1 MLQPRLYRAGLLL
14 ALAAAVVLMFSVVS
28 RPPPLRSDVAADAFD
43 GNHAAALD
51 HQLLAVAPN
60 REPGSRGDAAA
71 ADFVTERFRAIQ
83 GGSVSEQ
90 RFSGGFDGNDVQMR
104 NVSLVLPGL
113 SERRI
118 VIVAPR
124 DCAAGRCAVSSGA
137 ATAALL
143 ELASDFDGARHS
155 KTLVFVSTDGSVAG
169 AAGAKLLAGE
179 LQDTP
184 AEAVI
189 VLSQPG
195 SGLGRRPFA
204 VPWSAGPQSAS
215 IQLVQS
221 ARAAVGSEV
230 GGDPLALST
239 FPSLFRLA
247 IPSGLQEQ
255 AVLIERGV
263 DAIGISSAGDRPLRS
278 SQDGLGSLDP
288 EALGG
293 FGRASLSLVFAL
305 DTLPNPLEH
314 GPDAYLPLAGKLIP
328 GWALALLAAALLLP
342 VGLVSIDGLA
352 GASRANEPVRRAL
365 LWTLG
370 RSIPFLAVLVLAY
383 AMSLVGLIPR
393 PAFPFDPQSHPF
405 GLGPALVLVA
415 LAAAFVATVVATRR
429 LIPPAGA
436 EEALTPAIGLVIFV
450 SIAAVWLVNPYL
462 ALLLVPT
469 AHLWL
474 AAALPELRSQLG
486 PMLVAL
492 ALGMVVPLV
501 AIGYLG
507 SSLGVGWAV
516 PWQLVLLF
524 TGGQFGLPLGVA
536 LCVLGGCLIAIVE
549 LATRRRADAPS
560 ERPVAPPLGRHAG
573 PGSLGGPPSTSVPG
587 HKF

>member
-43 GNHAAALD
+43 GVHAAGLD
-51 HQLLAVAPN
+51 QQLLAIAPS

-195 SGLGRRPFA
+195 SGLGRRPFV

-255 AVLIERGV
+255 AVLIERGA

-474 AAALPELRSQLG
+474 AAALPEMRSQLV
-486 PMLVAL
+486 PMLVVL

-507 SSLGVGWAV
+507 SSLGVGLAV
-516 PWQLVLLF
+516 PW
-524 TGGQFGLPLGVA
+524 
-536 LCVLGGCLIAIVE
+536 
-549 LATRRRADAPS
+549 
-560 ERPVAPPLGRHAG
+560 
-573 PGSLGGPPSTSVPG
+573 
-587 HKF
+587 

>member
-43 GNHAAALD
+43 GVQAAGLD
-51 HQLLAVAPN
+51 RQLLAVAPN
-60 REPGSRGDAAA
+60 REPGSRGDDAA
-71 ADFVTERFRAIQ
+71 ADFVAERFRAIQ

-124 DCAAGRCAVSSGA
+124 DCAAGPCAVSSGA

-195 SGLGRRPFA
+195 SGLGRRPFV

-255 AVLIERGV
+255 AVLIEARRRC
-263 DAIGISSAGDRPLRS
+263 DRDLVGRRS
-278 SQDGLGSLDP
+278 P
-288 EALGG
+288 
-293 FGRASLSLVFAL
+293 ASRL
-305 DTLPNPLEH
+305 
-314 GPDAYLPLAGKLIP
+314 P
-328 GWALALLAAALLLP
+328 GWTRLA
-342 VGLVSIDGLA
+342 
-352 GASRANEPVRRAL
+352 
-365 LWTLG
+365 
-370 RSIPFLAVLVLAY
+370 
-383 AMSLVGLIPR
+383 
-393 PAFPFDPQSHPF
+393 
-405 GLGPALVLVA
+405 
-415 LAAAFVATVVATRR
+415 
-429 LIPPAGA
+429 
-436 EEALTPAIGLVIFV
+436 
-450 SIAAVWLVNPYL
+450 
-462 ALLLVPT
+462 
-469 AHLWL
+469 
-474 AAALPELRSQLG
+474 
-486 PMLVAL
+486 
-492 ALGMVVPLV
+492 
-501 AIGYLG
+501 
-507 SSLGVGWAV
+507 
-516 PWQLVLLF
+516 
-524 TGGQFGLPLGVA
+524 
-536 LCVLGGCLIAIVE
+536 
-549 LATRRRADAPS
+549 
-560 ERPVAPPLGRHAG
+560 
-573 PGSLGGPPSTSVPG
+573 
-587 HKF
+587 